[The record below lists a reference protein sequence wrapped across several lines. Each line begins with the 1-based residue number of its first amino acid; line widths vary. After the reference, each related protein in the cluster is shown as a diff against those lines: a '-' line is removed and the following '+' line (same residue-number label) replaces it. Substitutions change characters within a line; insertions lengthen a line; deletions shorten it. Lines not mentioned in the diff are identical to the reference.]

1 MIEVQEFYDLIY
13 KDTGLKRNRLSEQ
26 CTELANSRI
35 ELANARVDQM
45 LEEVALGFVS
55 YLEKH
60 KHSLLDIREDF
71 IQFRKKEN
79 I

>member
-26 CTELANSRI
+26 CTELANARI
-35 ELANARVDQM
+35 DQI

>member
-26 CTELANSRI
+26 CTELANARI
-35 ELANARVDQM
+35 DQI

-55 YLEKH
+55 YLEEH
-60 KHSLLDIREDF
+60 KHSLLNIREDF

>member
-26 CTELANSRI
+26 CT

>member
-26 CTELANSRI
+26 CTELANARI
-35 ELANARVDQM
+35 DQI

-55 YLEKH
+55 YLEEH

>member
-26 CTELANSRI
+26 CTELANARI
-35 ELANARVDQM
+35 DQI

-60 KHSLLDIREDF
+60 KHSLLNIREDF